1 MGLRVY
7 VAGRDAV
14 RSHLSDATPIG
25 PGRRSTSGRSTS
37 GIFTLLL
44 PGEAKQQ
51 QMHRNLVSPRRG
63 IPTKRVYVAQ
73 VEMSPSEFLE
83 LL

>member
-25 PGRRSTSGRSTS
+25 PGRRSTS

-73 VEMSPSEFLE
+73 VEMLPSEFLE